1 MQTHNQCITLF
12 VVTVTKGLLI
22 RATKK
27 DCGGAN
33 VAFAIFLYTQNKDL
47 QRRADEREVK
57 AEQKEAELRARYD
70 SVIQDMQNKE
80 ETIRETIVQ
89 EMTDLDKRMSLLEQ
103 SVKTLSIMISEIK
116 GSLIRD
122 GNAN

>member
-1 MQTHNQCITLF
+1 MEGE
-12 VVTVTKGLLI
+12 VVQLLMS
-22 RATKK
+22 
-27 DCGGAN
+27 GGAN

-57 AEQKEAELRARYD
+57 AEQKESELRERYD
-70 SVIQDMQNKE
+70 SVIQDMQTKE
-80 ETIRETIVQ
+80 ETIRKSIVK

-103 SVKTLSIMISEIK
+103 SVKTLSIMITEIK

-122 GNAN
+122 GNAS